1 MMISRKLMLLALR
14 AVVVDALRDT
24 SPFILLSTS
33 ELLSSASSNVVSAT
47 SLLSDVWSSLKT
59 CPSDYYIIATQP
71 GVHATDYSTQKATP
85 RLREKVLGNDKAIRS
100 NITVTE
106 VVGLLDPTFI
116 RNGLEQ
122 ECGAQ
127 VTKIDGGASG
137 ISLEF
142 KSGPRVIDITFPA
155 LSLHESRLQEL
166 SHNDAVLAD
175 VLDHIP
181 SSKYTLIYVTT
192 PREYEDE
199 DLSSI
204 NYGSSDDLQ
213 EPIHQDLKRDFAE
226 SIREDDTSDNRSL
239 FQKYQ
244 FLSPGIFMGF
254 VVAFVL
260 ITILYVGISALVGLE
275 VPYAA
280 FEKDTS
286 PNSQKKQQ

>member
-1 MMISRKLMLLALR
+1 MITR
-14 AVVVDALRDT
+14 
-24 SPFILLSTS
+24 
-33 ELLSSASSNVVSAT
+33 LLSSASSNVVSAT

-166 SHNDAVLAD
+166 SHN
-175 VLDHIP
+175 
-181 SSKYTLIYVTT
+181 
-192 PREYEDE
+192 
-199 DLSSI
+199 
-204 NYGSSDDLQ
+204 
-213 EPIHQDLKRDFAE
+213 
-226 SIREDDTSDNRSL
+226 
-239 FQKYQ
+239 
-244 FLSPGIFMGF
+244 GIFYSIFWGRWRT
-254 VVAFVL
+254 VL
-260 ITILYVGISALVGLE
+260 TNWNRCRACGCSRPHPILQI
-275 VPYAA
+275 YAHLCHH
-280 FEKDTS
+280 S
-286 PNSQKKQQ
+286 PRVWRWRLKLYQLRL